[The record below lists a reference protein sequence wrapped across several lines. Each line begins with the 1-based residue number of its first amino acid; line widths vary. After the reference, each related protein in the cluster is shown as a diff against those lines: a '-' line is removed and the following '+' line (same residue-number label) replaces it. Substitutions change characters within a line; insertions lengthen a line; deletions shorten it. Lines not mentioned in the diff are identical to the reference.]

1 MTTWTETIPV
11 FAFFALLTFL
21 PGWLVLRWL
30 GTRGLEAV
38 AASPVV
44 TATVLAVAT
53 NVAALV
59 GLRWSWLLVIV
70 STLAFAGVGW
80 LVARALGARDPNFT
94 PARRL
99 LGRPRLDVVAACA
112 IGVGIALVTILPV
125 IARPDELVDS
135 PDAVFHLNRI
145 RLFLDTGDFSMLNP
159 SFYPNGFHAWVA
171 TAMLSI
177 GGPITAVTNV
187 AAIFLAAVVWP
198 IGCVALVRHALSTS
212 PLVTYAAGFASAA
225 FVAFPTLLLGWGV
238 LWPNL
243 MGTAMTP
250 AALVLMLQAARTRA
264 VSHVPAFAA
273 TVPGLALIQPNAL
286 FALVV
291 FAIAWYLSSRVRAGV
306 LGHHPWRRVTRDLA
320 IALVVLAA
328 GVVVAPMV
336 SASIASTQSYEWQP
350 VPLWEAV
357 GQIIG
362 GRLQIYSY
370 LWGLL
375 VLLLIGI
382 GWIVMRAR
390 IALPVIGMWL
400 ACVVLYLL
408 AASSTATW
416 TRLLTGYW
424 YNDKVRL
431 ASLAAVPGVVIVA
444 AAAPG
449 LRSGLERVLRWIPG
463 AGRRR
468 TVAALL
474 AVAAIPLGTVVADA
488 GARSAVLHY
497 FYYPRFPERVIA
509 SRAAQASMAELAA
522 LIPPGAGVVGRPE
535 NGSPL
540 MYALFDTNTFYRS
553 IPVLSS
559 GDNGLIGA
567 GFDEMTSR
575 PAVCAALRR
584 HNIRYAIDSPHVYW
598 LDRPERTSG
607 LFHLDRVA
615 GLEKVETAGDYTL
628 YRITACDL
636 GS

>member
-30 GTRGLEAV
+30 GARGLEAV

-44 TATVLAVAT
+44 TATVLAVAP
-53 NVAALV
+53 NVAALI

-70 STLAFAGVGW
+70 STLAFAGAGW
-80 LVARALGARDPNFT
+80 LVARVLGAHDEDIT

-99 LGRPRLDVVAACA
+99 LGRPRLDVVVACA
-112 IGVGIALVTILPV
+112 IGIGIALVTILPV

-171 TAMLSI
+171 TAMLGVGS
-177 GGPITAVTNV
+177 PIIAVTNV
-187 AAIFLAAVVWP
+187 GAIFLAAVVWP
-198 IGCVALVRHALSTS
+198 IGCVALVRHALTTS
-212 PLVTYAAGFASAA
+212 RLVTYAAGFASAA

-264 VSHVPAFAA
+264 ASHVLAFAA
-273 TVPGLALIQPNAL
+273 TLPGLALIQPNAL

-306 LGHHPWRRVTRDLA
+306 LGHHSWRRVARDLA

-328 GVVVAPMV
+328 GVVAAPMV
-336 SASIASTQSYEWQP
+336 SASIASTQSYTWQAI
-350 VPLWEAV
+350 PLWEAV

-362 GRLQIYSY
+362 GRLQIYTY

-382 GWIVMRAR
+382 GWIVVRAR
-390 IALPVIGMWL
+390 VALPVIGMWL
-400 ACVVLYLL
+400 ACVTLYLL

-416 TRLLTGYW
+416 THLLTGYW

-444 AAAPG
+444 AAAPA
-449 LRSGLERVLRWIPG
+449 LRSVLERALQWVPG
-463 AGRRR
+463 TGRRR
-468 TVAALL
+468 TIAALL
-474 AVAAIPLGTVVADA
+474 ALAAIPLGTVVADA

-497 FYYPRFPERVIA
+497 FFYPRFPERVIA
-509 SRAAQASMAELAA
+509 SRAAQASMGELAA

-567 GFDEMTSR
+567 GFDEMTTR
-575 PAVCAALRR
+575 PEVCAALRR

-598 LDRPERTSG
+598 LDHPERTSG

-615 GLEKVETAGDYTL
+615 GLEKVATAGDYTL
-628 YRITACDL
+628 YRITACGL

>member
-30 GTRGLEAV
+30 GARGLEAV

-53 NVAALV
+53 NVAALI

-70 STLAFAGVGW
+70 STLAFAGAGW
-80 LVARALGARDPNFT
+80 LVARVLGAHDEDIT

-99 LGRPRLDVVAACA
+99 LGRPRLDVVVACA
-112 IGVGIALVTILPV
+112 IGIGIALVTILPV

-171 TAMLSI
+171 TAMLGVGS
-177 GGPITAVTNV
+177 PIIAVTNV
-187 AAIFLAAVVWP
+187 GAIFLAAVVWP
-198 IGCVALVRHALSTS
+198 IGCVALVRHALSTAR
-212 PLVTYAAGFASAA
+212 LVTYAAGFASAA

-264 VSHVPAFAA
+264 ASHVLAFAA
-273 TVPGLALIQPNAL
+273 TLPGLALIQPNAL

-306 LGHHPWRRVTRDLA
+306 LGHHSWRRVARDLA

-328 GVVVAPMV
+328 GVVAAPMV
-336 SASIASTQSYEWQP
+336 SASIASTQSYTWQAI
-350 VPLWEAV
+350 PLWEAV

-362 GRLQIYSY
+362 GRLQIYTY

-382 GWIVMRAR
+382 GWIVVRAR
-390 IALPVIGMWL
+390 VALPVIGMWL
-400 ACVVLYLL
+400 ACVTLYLL

-416 TRLLTGYW
+416 THLLTGYW

-444 AAAPG
+444 AAAPA
-449 LRSGLERVLRWIPG
+449 LRSVLERALQWVPG
-463 AGRRR
+463 TGRRR
-468 TVAALL
+468 TIAALL
-474 AVAAIPLGTVVADA
+474 ALAAIPLGTVVADA

-497 FYYPRFPERVIA
+497 FFYPRFPERVIA
-509 SRAAQASMAELAA
+509 SRAAQASMGELAA

-567 GFDEMTSR
+567 GFDEMTTR
-575 PAVCAALRR
+575 PEVCAALRR

-598 LDRPERTSG
+598 LDHPERTSG

-615 GLEKVETAGDYTL
+615 GLEKVATAGDYTL
-628 YRITACDL
+628 YRITACGL